1 MTQHVTEWVARYG
14 LAAVFVGTFFEGE
27 SILAAAGVLAGE
39 GVLHPLSVWATAA
52 SGAWLGHLTWFLAG
66 RWLGRHRLLSRW
78 PGLGQRLVEA
88 DRIIQRHPGV
98 AIFTLQY
105 LYGVRMIGATAFGL
119 TRLSLGR
126 FLSYQAPNCLVW
138 AALVGSVGYFLGD
151 AGARFFH
158 GWGAWLWLIASVA
171 LVVWLVRHLKSN
183 H

>member
-14 LAAVFVGTFFEGE
+14 LAAVFVGAFFEGE